1 MATYMS
7 MPTASHLHM
16 FCKNKKNESKK
27 GLCVL
32 INNAIW
38 WQDNEDILL
47 ANTRTAATC
56 CQTREGSR
64 ETVTSNFKGHC
75 TVPQMIP
82 RRKMIPKMDRKWSS
96 TASDPIVDRKWSRE
110 KWRSGKVW
118 MYPGCQRLF
127 MRGFRFGLASVLWGS
142 FVTYSFLPH
151 KYRTIFQRPFLR
163 GLFLKGLIYVRKF
176 AFQNRLG

>member
-1 MATYMS
+1 MGTYMS

-16 FCKNKKNESKK
+16 LCKNKKTESKK

-96 TASDPIVDRKWSRE
+96 TASDPYCRPQMIPW
-110 KWRSGKVW
+110 KVEEW
-118 MYPGCQRLF
+118 ILGMDVPWVPEAFHARFPVRFSL
-127 MRGFRFGLASVLWGS
+127 RPLGFVCHVFIS
-142 FVTYSFLPH
+142 PPQ
-151 KYRTIFQRPFLR
+151 IP
-163 GLFLKGLIYVRKF
+163 
-176 AFQNRLG
+176 